1 MELVDS
7 ILTAQQVH
15 DLDILVKSLKHLR
28 TFFLLNE
35 NKKNYL
41 LNGCVVDKT
50 YRVFERRWTPA
61 ALCMVLAR
69 TTVPSL
75 VRLPNSALQHE
86 YPSVLAV
93 RAGLNKHGFTLRL
106 EDLSAVCLG
115 RKYVIEAGT
124 FTWILE
130 PSYGQ

>member
-7 ILTAQQVH
+7 ILTTQQVH
-15 DLDILVKSLKHLR
+15 DLDILIKSLKHLR

-50 YRVFERRWTPA
+50 YRVFERCWTPA
-61 ALCMVLAR
+61 ALCIALAR
-69 TTVPSL
+69 TTFPSL
-75 VRLPNSALQHE
+75 VKLPNSSLQHE
-86 YPSVLAV
+86 YPSVLEV
-93 RAGLNKHGFTLRL
+93 KTRLNKHGFTLRL
-106 EDLSAVCLG
+106 EDLSAVCLS
-115 RKYVIEAGT
+115 RKYVLEAGT

-130 PSYGQ
+130 PRYGQ